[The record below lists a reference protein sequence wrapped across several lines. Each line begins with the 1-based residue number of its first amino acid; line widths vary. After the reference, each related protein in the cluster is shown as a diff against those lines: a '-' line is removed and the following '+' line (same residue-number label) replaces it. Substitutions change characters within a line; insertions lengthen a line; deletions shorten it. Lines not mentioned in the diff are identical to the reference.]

1 MVISIRKT
9 DGTMEPH
16 DADRVNRSI
25 ERACVGLT
33 DPIAMVTQ
41 IATETQLTL
50 YDGIS
55 TDEIDQATI
64 NTAVQNIK
72 EDTEFDKVAT
82 RLLLK
87 TIYRKVV
94 GEYDKEDVA
103 DLKQKHRDSFISYIQ
118 EGIRARRL
126 HPDMAA
132 KYDLEVLADTL
143 DLERDELFVYAG
155 LDGLIN
161 RYFLKNDDQHALET
175 PQYFFMRVAMGL
187 SYNEKDPTAMAKK
200 FYQKMSRHEYIAGG
214 STNLGAGTTRP
225 TLSNCFLMEM
235 HDDMGHIAKTVSDVL
250 MLSKSSGGIGLS
262 LTKLRA
268 TGSPLKSN
276 FGGASSGPTPF
287 AKIIDTAIRAVMR
300 GGKKKGALCFYMEN
314 WHLDF
319 PEYLDWKHNA
329 GDDYARMR
337 TANTA
342 VFMSDEFMKRVQSN
356 QDWYM
361 FDPAEVAD
369 LNELYGQEFSARY
382 VHYIALAESGK
393 IRAFKKVPATEQYR
407 QILVSMQSTSHP
419 WLVWKDTINNR
430 ALNNNTGTIHMS
442 NLCTEICLPQDKE
455 NIAVCNLASLNLA
468 AHVNNKE
475 VNWKR
480 LEESVRL
487 GVRQLDNLIDINDLP
502 IPEAK
507 KSDKENRAIGL
518 GVMGFAD
525 TIERLGMAYDS
536 EHAWDFADRIFEFV
550 SYMAIDESA
559 NLAQERGSY
568 SNFEGSEWSKGKVPI
583 DTVAKVGESRG
594 VGVTVDVTSKHKGLN
609 WNILRNKVKNGMR
622 NATLMAV
629 APNANIGLVVGTTPG
644 IDARFAQVFSRNK
657 ISGKYL
663 DLNHNLVKDLKNM
676 GIWEKVKEQIIENQ
690 GDISEIQ
697 GIPQYLKDIYKTSFT
712 TSPYAYIEVA
722 ARAQKWVDQALS
734 RNMYL
739 ETRDIDETMA
749 IYMTAWMKG
758 LKSTYYLHMKPR
770 HTAEQSTTKV
780 NKAEKMGKVG
790 FASVASARK
799 EDKMIAP
806 QSVPTPLSDAEI
818 ATITV
823 DRSPSFAAKREE
835 RVQDDAV
842 AAAMAEKISDSVSM
856 AASNIAAPA
865 RGFGAVNAPGFVPMQ
880 PSLLKST
887 TKIEARP
894 EVKTEARHS
903 VQSAPVLKSTVQA
916 LTSTSSADSM
926 KEMMA
931 KLANNPNFTVKSAKT
946 DQVSTDRAS
955 SPAKFPK
962 LSPAQ
967 VQDMMDNFGKKPA
980 ASMEGMEDPGTANI
994 CIGCE

>member
-1 MVISIRKT
+1 
-9 DGTMEPH
+9 
-16 DADRVNRSI
+16 
-25 ERACVGLT
+25 
-33 DPIAMVTQ
+33 
-41 IATETQLTL
+41 
-50 YDGIS
+50 
-55 TDEIDQATI
+55 
-64 NTAVQNIK
+64 
-72 EDTEFDKVAT
+72 
-82 RLLLK
+82 
-87 TIYRKVV
+87 
-94 GEYDKEDVA
+94 
-103 DLKQKHRDSFISYIQ
+103 
-118 EGIRARRL
+118 
-126 HPDMAA
+126 
-132 KYDLEVLADTL
+132 
-143 DLERDELFVYAG
+143 
-155 LDGLIN
+155 
-161 RYFLKNDDQHALET
+161 
-175 PQYFFMRVAMGL
+175 
-187 SYNEKDPTAMAKK
+187 
-200 FYQKMSRHEYIAGG
+200 
-214 STNLGAGTTRP
+214 
-225 TLSNCFLMEM
+225 
-235 HDDMGHIAKTVSDVL
+235 
-250 MLSKSSGGIGLS
+250 
-262 LTKLRA
+262 
-268 TGSPLKSN
+268 
-276 FGGASSGPTPF
+276 
-287 AKIIDTAIRAVMR
+287 
-300 GGKKKGALCFYMEN
+300 
-314 WHLDF
+314 
-319 PEYLDWKHNA
+319 
-329 GDDYARMR
+329 
-337 TANTA
+337 
-342 VFMSDEFMKRVQSN
+342 
-356 QDWYM
+356 
-361 FDPAEVAD
+361 
-369 LNELYGQEFSARY
+369 
-382 VHYIALAESGK
+382 
-393 IRAFKKVPATEQYR
+393 
-407 QILVSMQSTSHP
+407 
-419 WLVWKDTINNR
+419 
-430 ALNNNTGTIHMS
+430 
-442 NLCTEICLPQDKE
+442 
-455 NIAVCNLASLNLA
+455 
-468 AHVNNKE
+468 
-475 VNWKR
+475 
-480 LEESVRL
+480 
-487 GVRQLDNLIDINDLP
+487 
-502 IPEAK
+502 
-507 KSDKENRAIGL
+507 
-518 GVMGFAD
+518 
-525 TIERLGMAYDS
+525 
-536 EHAWDFADRIFEFV
+536 
-550 SYMAIDESA
+550 
-559 NLAQERGSY
+559 
-568 SNFEGSEWSKGKVPI
+568 
-583 DTVAKVGESRG
+583 
-594 VGVTVDVTSKHKGLN
+594 
-609 WNILRNKVKNGMR
+609 
-622 NATLMAV
+622 
-629 APNANIGLVVGTTPG
+629 
-644 IDARFAQVFSRNK
+644 
-657 ISGKYL
+657 
-663 DLNHNLVKDLKNM
+663 M